1 MNPSKDPPPKVFIDV
16 LKEWIT
22 TQSLTKTMVNTLILE
37 NYYKCYEIIDIFN
50 LKEVFN
56 NDMIVKFLQQDAIG
70 IIVVLS
76 ITKFNRQ
83 VHC

>member
-56 NDMIVKFLQQDAIG
+56 NDIDCKVFATRCYWYHCS
-70 IIVVLS
+70 IINNQ
-76 ITKFNRQ
+76 IQ
-83 VHC
+83 

>member
-1 MNPSKDPPPKVFIDV
+1 M
-16 LKEWIT
+16 
-22 TQSLTKTMVNTLILE
+22 TL
-37 NYYKCYEIIDIFN
+37 
-50 LKEVFN
+50 
-56 NDMIVKFLQQDAIG
+56 IVKFLQQDAIG